1 MITMEII
8 EMLYFRFATIWGDRF
23 TAKHTPILIEMWY
36 EEWLD
41 GLQGLNPSTFR
52 DALKYC
58 KNNLEWS
65 PSIAEFIR
73 ICDRSLN
80 IPSPRECMDLA
91 IRGNFS
97 HTIIKSIHDKI
108 GSFDMRNLSTK
119 ELIKLFTEYHFEE
132 MVKFR
137 RSRSNAAREPLKAI
151 EGTSHGSEISR
162 DNTGGNGVQKA
173 EGYLF

>member
-1 MITMEII
+1 MITMEVI
-8 EMLYFRFATIWGDRF
+8 EMLYFRFAIIWGDRF
-23 TAKHTPILIEMWY
+23 TATHTPELIEMWY

-41 GLQGLNPSTFR
+41 GLQGIDPSCLR
-52 DALKYC
+52 EALKYC
-58 KNNLEWS
+58 KDNLEWS

-80 IPSPRECMDLA
+80 IPTPKECMELA
-91 IRGNFS
+91 IRRDFTQ
-97 HTIIKSIHDKI
+97 HIVKAIFDKV
-108 GSFDMRNLSTK
+108 GSFEMGRLSAS

-137 RSRSNAAREPLKAI
+137 KKRSTQGLREI
-151 EGTSHGSEISR
+151 TNGSEVFR
-162 DNTGGNGVQKA
+162 DNARGNGVQKA